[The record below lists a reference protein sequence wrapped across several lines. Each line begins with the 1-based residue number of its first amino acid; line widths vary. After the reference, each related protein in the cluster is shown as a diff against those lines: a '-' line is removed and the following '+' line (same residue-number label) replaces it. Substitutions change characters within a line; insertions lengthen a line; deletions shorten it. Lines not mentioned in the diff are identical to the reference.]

1 MLRMRVVGFSL
12 VANAV
17 RLDFP
22 VLEALRSIL
31 PLCDELVVNVGPS
44 QDGTL
49 DLVHSLGDARL
60 RVIEGRWDPGL
71 GGAVLAVETE
81 RALAAC
87 RGDWAIYIQA
97 DEVLHESGLPRLRS
111 VMEETRG
118 NPDVEGLLVDFVH
131 LYGNTEWQ
139 GTGRAWYRREVRV
152 VRPGSDTHSYEEAQG
167 FRAGSSQ
174 RKLRARR
181 TGATYYHYGW
191 ARPMEAL
198 KAKRDAD
205 NALYYAGASRR
216 RPVTSRLAWD
226 VGVRRF
232 GGRHPGLMRDWI
244 ASRRSRM
251 SEGFAPRAWDARR
264 VALLMS
270 SGIERLTGWRP
281 FEFTN
286 YIEV

>member
-1 MLRMRVVGFSL
+1 MRVVGFSL

-49 DLVHSLGDARL
+49 DLIRGLGDARL
-60 RVIEGRWDPGL
+60 RVIEGTWDPGL

-97 DEVLHESGLPRLRS
+97 DEVLHESGLPLLRS
-111 VMEETRG
+111 AMEETRG
-118 NPDVEGLLVDFVH
+118 NPRVEGLLVDFVH
-131 LYGNTEWQ
+131 LYGNTDWQ
-139 GTGRAWYRREVRV
+139 GTGRTWYRREVRV

-167 FRAGSSQ
+167 FRAGSSH

-181 TGATYYHYGW
+181 SGATYYHYGW

-198 KAKRDAD
+198 NAKREVD

-216 RPVTSRLAWD
+216 RPLAPRLAWD

-232 GGRHPGLMRDWI
+232 GGAHPGLMRDWI
-244 ASRRSRM
+244 ASRRGRM
-251 SEGFAPRAWDARR
+251 SEGFVPRAWDARR
-264 VALLMS
+264 VALLLS
-270 SGIERLTGWRP
+270 IGVERLTGWRP

-286 YIEV
+286 YVEV

>member
-1 MLRMRVVGFSL
+1 MRVVGFSL

-49 DLVHSLGDARL
+49 DLVRGLGDARL
-60 RVIEGRWDPGL
+60 RVIEGRWAPSL

-97 DEVLHESGLPRLRS
+97 DEVLHESGLPLLRS
-111 VMEETRG
+111 AMEQARA
-118 NPDVEGLLVDFVH
+118 NPHVEGLLVDFVH
-131 LYGNTEWQ
+131 LYGNTDWQ

-152 VRPGSDTHSYEEAQG
+152 VRPGRDIHSYEEAQG
-167 FRAGSSQ
+167 FRAGSSH
-174 RKLRARR
+174 RKLQARR
-181 TGATYYHYGW
+181 SGATYYHYGW

-198 KAKRDAD
+198 RAKRETD
-205 NALYYAGASRR
+205 NALYYAGDSRR
-216 RPVTSRLAWD
+216 RPVNSRLAWD
-226 VGVRRF
+226 GGVRRF
-232 GGRHPGLMRDWI
+232 GGGHPGLMRDWI
-244 ASRRSRM
+244 DSRRSRM

-264 VALLMS
+264 VALLVS
-270 SGIERLTGWRP
+270 IGIERLTGWRP

-286 YIEV
+286 YVEV